1 MYTIDKETEMIMME
15 MMLARRQSFFDQ
27 LVQLEPHIVAS
38 RGPNDLTFEAAPTE
52 CCLCCLLEDDD
63 DSCDEITERFQSE
76 PKPTR
81 RQRTK
86 KPKRTLRDAIK
97 ESVRSSES
105 KRDESKQNSE
115 ILKADTDKKPTTKK
129 IKNQGKAKTFKRKT
143 KKPGRL

>member
-15 MMLARRQSFFDQ
+15 MMLAKRQSFLNQ
-27 LVQLEPHIVAS
+27 LVQIEPTHIIAT
-38 RGPNDLTFEAAPTE
+38 RGPNGLSFETAPTG

-63 DSCDEITERFQSE
+63 SCDEITEPQ
-76 PKPTR
+76 PVR
-81 RQRTK
+81 RRKAK

-105 KRDESKQNSE
+105 EDNESKKSSDV
-115 ILKADTDKKPTTKK
+115 IKADTDKKPTTKK

-143 KKPGRL
+143 KKPGRV